1 MERGRR
7 NRITWICW
15 DDKHCQLHPSS
26 VLGGAAGKD
35 LTGHEFGVFF
45 DRMRVDT
52 QLYLFDV
59 TSISR
64 VALMLTARKACVL
77 DRDGIEKVREEAAA
91 EDDADR
97 YQSWTEPQRSAGDLI
112 TDDPMQSVAVQ
123 VEDGFKTYS
132 MSPREAAL
140 LVRMHDVLQFFT
152 SLAAREVDVTVVP
165 DALPRALAD
174 ALGYPLPDPAA
185 RQAQARNVEA
195 AAAAAATAATAAVS
209 AMSRRVEMSSS
220 SESDDDSSDGE
231 VLEMVFL
238 DEVGAEALSADLGD
252 LNILTELRR
261 FGAGGAPVR
270 EKKPKKA
277 KRAKTTAVVG
287 ADGRTVE
294 VEVFDMTGVGADSS
308 VDSSDDE

>member
-1 MERGRR
+1 
-7 NRITWICW
+7 
-15 DDKHCQLHPSS
+15 
-26 VLGGAAGKD
+26 
-35 LTGHEFGVFF
+35 
-45 DRMRVDT
+45 
-52 QLYLFDV
+52 
-59 TSISR
+59 
-64 VALMLTARKACVL
+64 
-77 DRDGIEKVREEAAA
+77 
-91 EDDADR
+91 
-97 YQSWTEPQRSAGDLI
+97 
-112 TDDPMQSVAVQ
+112 MQSVAVQ

-185 RQAQARNVEA
+185 RQAQARSVEA
-195 AAAAAATAATAAVS
+195 AAAATAGTTTAAVG
-209 AMSRRVEMSSS
+209 AMARRVEMSSS
-220 SESDDDSSDGE
+220 SESDSDSEGE

-277 KRAKTTAVVG
+277 KRAKTAAVVG

-308 VDSSDDE
+308 DDSSDDE